1 MRGTALLAAAA
12 LVVAFPAAAVE
23 TLTVRMNQSAP
34 VRLSSPARD
43 VVIGNPAI
51 ADVNV
56 LDGRSLVVLGK
67 SYGVT
72 NLLVMDQAGRM
83 ILNRQIV
90 VSGAEPGISFY
101 RGGEL
106 RSYACG
112 ERCER
117 IGGDEGAA
125 PAAAEPT
132 ATP

>member
-1 MRGTALLAAAA
+1 MRRTALIVAAA
-12 LVVAFPAAAVE
+12 LAVAFPAAAVE

-34 VRLSSPARD
+34 VRLSAPARD

-72 NLLVMDQAGRM
+72 NLLVMDQAGRL

-90 VSGAEPGISFY
+90 VSGPEPGISFY

-117 IGGDEGAA
+117 ISGDETQASAA
-125 PAAAEPT
+125 PESA

>member
-1 MRGTALLAAAA
+1 MRGTALFVAAILAA
-12 LVVAFPAAAVE
+12 AFPAAAAE
-23 TLTVRMNQSAP
+23 TLSVRMNQSAP
-34 VRLSSPARD
+34 VRLSAPARD
-43 VVIGNPAI
+43 VVIGNPEI

-56 LDGRSLVVLGK
+56 LDGRNLVVLGK

-90 VSGAEPGISFY
+90 VSGPEPGISFY

-112 ERCER
+112 DRCEL
-117 IGGDEGAA
+117 IGGADTQAAA
-125 PAAAEPT
+125 PQDPAPT
-132 ATP
+132 P